1 MKLRNLF
8 FTALFTLIAVQ
19 LTAQKGTIR
28 GTVYEGDTGEP
39 MYGVTVLIEG
49 TSNGAISDFDGKFEI
64 SVEPGSYTVKATFV
78 SFQSI
83 VINDVNVTPGKV
95 VLLDNLIMQEASS
108 ELGEVVVTA
117 EMVRNTDAALLN
129 ARKKSINLFDG
140 ISAASFKKIGDGDAA
155 AASQRVP
162 GVSVQDGKYIFVRG
176 LGDRYTK
183 SILNGM
189 TIPGLDPDRNTVQ
202 MDLFPTNVLDNII
215 IVKTFTPD
223 LAADFTGG
231 IVDLQTK
238 DFPDEKIFSISG
250 GLGYNPSM
258 HFNSEYLDYEGG
270 GTDFLGFDDGSREIP
285 TGDRNDLPF
294 LAEAL
299 GNPDKAADYT
309 AILSSF
315 NTNLAAMRQRSG
327 MDMDFGL
334 ARADQFKI
342 GNLTF
347 GYNASLNY
355 KNTTQYYEG
364 AQFKRWAKDNQLNV
378 FEMNLREDQ
387 SGDFGTNNVLLGG
400 LLGLALKGENAK
412 YRFNLLKLQN
422 GESKA
427 GIFDYFGS
435 DQGAVFEGFQ
445 HNLEY
450 NQRELTNI
458 LLSGDHFFNESG
470 WELNWRVSPT
480 RSSIE
485 DPDIRFTRMRTDSGG
500 DEFTIGT
507 ESGLPERIWRN
518 LEEDNLS
525 SKVDM
530 TKKLSFNGR
539 ESKIKFG
546 GAYDYKDRAFSIR
559 NFQFRTNS
567 TVLTGNPDD
576 ILQPENIWTPENR
589 NGVTFDALF
598 IPRNTNLYDANVN
611 AYAGYVS
618 TDLTLTD
625 RLKSTFGVRFENY
638 VQNYTGEDQT
648 GIFVLQNE
656 EVLNDADFF
665 PAMNFI
671 YAVEENTNLR
681 MSYARTIAR
690 PSLKE
695 ASFANIL
702 DPLTG
707 RTFIGGF
714 FPDVDVVTGEQV
726 WDGNLQS
733 TRIDNFDLRFEKFL
747 SGAQSI
753 SVSAFYK
760 TFDNPIEMVQYIQIV
775 NNFQPRNVG
784 DGEVLGFEF
793 ELRKN
798 LDFLGTVF
806 NNFTFVGNTTIV
818 DSKIL
823 RSNTEL
829 KSIQDNARPGET
841 IEEEREMAGQAPY
854 IINAGLTYQKPD
866 NSLSLSVFY
875 NVQGKTLE
883 FVGIA
888 DRPNIY
894 TMPFNNLMLNI
905 NKSFGAEQ
913 QYAFSLKVDNLLDD
927 ERESRFESFGAESQ
941 IFTLLRPRRTVSLGF
956 TYNIF

>member
-1 MKLRNLF
+1 M
-8 FTALFTLIAVQ
+8 
-19 LTAQKGTIR
+19 
-28 GTVYEGDTGEP
+28 
-39 MYGVTVLIEG
+39 
-49 TSNGAISDFDGKFEI
+49 
-64 SVEPGSYTVKATFV
+64 
-78 SFQSI
+78 
-83 VINDVNVTPGKV
+83 
-95 VLLDNLIMQEASS
+95 
-108 ELGEVVVTA
+108 
-117 EMVRNTDAALLN
+117 
-129 ARKKSINLFDG
+129 
-140 ISAASFKKIGDGDAA
+140 
-155 AASQRVP
+155 
-162 GVSVQDGKYIFVRG
+162 
-176 LGDRYTK
+176 
-183 SILNGM
+183 
-189 TIPGLDPDRNTVQ
+189 
-202 MDLFPTNVLDNII
+202 
-215 IVKTFTPD
+215 
-223 LAADFTGG
+223 
-231 IVDLQTK
+231 
-238 DFPDEKIFSISG
+238 
-250 GLGYNPSM
+250 
-258 HFNSEYLDYEGG
+258 
-270 GTDFLGFDDGSREIP
+270 
-285 TGDRNDLPF
+285 
-294 LAEAL
+294 AEAL

-309 AILSSF
+309 GILRSF

-364 AQFKRWAKDNQLNV
+364 AQFNRWAKDNQLNV

-427 GIFDYFGS
+427 GIFDYLGS
-435 DQGAVFEGFQ
+435 DQGAVFQGFQ

-458 LLSGDHFFNESG
+458 LLSGDHFFNEGG

-546 GAYDYKDRAFSIR
+546 GAYDYKDRVFSIR

-618 TDLTLTD
+618 TDLALTD

-648 GIFVLQNE
+648 GTFVLQNE
-656 EVLNDADFF
+656 EVLSDTDFF

-681 MSYARTIAR
+681 LSYARTIAR

-695 ASFANIL
+695 ASFANIF

-714 FPDVDVVTGEQV
+714 FPDVNVVTGEQV

-760 TFDNPIEMVQYIQIV
+760 TFDNPIEMVQYVQIA

-793 ELRKN
+793 ELRK
-798 LDFLGTVF
+798 
-806 NNFTFVGNTTIV
+806 
-818 DSKIL
+818 IL
-823 RSNTEL
+823 
-829 KSIQDNARPGET
+829 
-841 IEEEREMAGQAPY
+841 
-854 IINAGLTYQKPD
+854 
-866 NSLSLSVFY
+866 
-875 NVQGKTLE
+875 
-883 FVGIA
+883 
-888 DRPNIY
+888 
-894 TMPFNNLMLNI
+894 
-905 NKSFGAEQ
+905 
-913 QYAFSLKVDNLLDD
+913 
-927 ERESRFESFGAESQ
+927 
-941 IFTLLRPRRTVSLGF
+941 IF
-956 TYNIF
+956 